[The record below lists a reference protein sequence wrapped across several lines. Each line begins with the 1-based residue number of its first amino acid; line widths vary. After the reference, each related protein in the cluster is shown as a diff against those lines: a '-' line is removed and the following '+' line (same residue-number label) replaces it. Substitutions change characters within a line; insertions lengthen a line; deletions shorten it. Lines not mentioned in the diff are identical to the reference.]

1 MLRIGG
7 MHHAAPASTTRRQF
21 LQKSA
26 LTLLSAPFVTSGM
39 RAASPNGKLRHA
51 AFGGNGM
58 SWADM
63 DSMSHHPMWELVA
76 VCDVDTRN
84 FAKVKDKF
92 PGVKCYQDWR
102 ELLEKE
108 SGNIDSVNVSIPDHM
123 HGSVGMAAVAKGLHV
138 YGQKPLAQNLVECR
152 TMTER
157 ARAKG
162 VMTQMGIQISSDFTE
177 RFAVEMIHSGT
188 IGKVKEVHTFSNKKW
203 GDMDPVP
210 QKSDPVPDG
219 FDWNKWLGVAPER
232 PYLNGYYHPSNWR
245 KRRDFGTGTLGDMG
259 CHMFSGWFRSLALT
273 SPISVTSRGPAPGKD
288 NWAING
294 KVEYIFPGTQYTEG
308 KQVKVT
314 WYDGDQKPPQEV
326 RDLVEG
332 KWPDQGSIYIG
343 TEGVLLHPHG
353 STPPLHPKEKFAGFH
368 YPKLEPRNHWFDFID
383 CCLKGDKK
391 PSANWD
397 YSGPLTEAVLLGCL
411 CSVFPNQTLE
421 WNAEKLTFNNSPEAA
436 ALVHRSYRKGWEIA
450 GI

>member
-1 MLRIGG
+1 MP
-7 MHHAAPASTTRRQF
+7 HSVSAPTRRQF

-63 DSMSHHPMWELVA
+63 SSMSNHPKWELVA

-84 FAKVKDKF
+84 FPKVQKQF
-92 PGVKCYQDWR
+92 PNVKCYQDWR

-123 HGSVGMAAVAKGLHV
+123 HGSVGMAAVAKGLNV

-162 VMTQMGIQISSDFTE
+162 VKTQLGIQVSSDFTE
-177 RFAVEMIHSGT
+177 RFAVEMIHRGA
-188 IGKVKEVHTFSNKKW
+188 IGKVKEVHNYSFKTW
-203 GDMDPVP
+203 GDMAPVP
-210 QKSDPVPDG
+210 DKSDPIPDG
-219 FDWNKWLGVAPER
+219 FDWNKWLGVANER
-232 PYLNGYYHPSNWR
+232 PFINGYYHPGNWR

-259 CHMFSGWFRSLALT
+259 CHMFSGWFRALALT
-273 SPISVTSRGPAPGKD
+273 SPVSVTSRGPAPNKD
-288 NWAING
+288 NWALNG
-294 KVEYIFPGTQYTEG
+294 KVEYVFPGTQYTDG
-308 KQVKVT
+308 KLVKVT
-314 WYDGDQKPPQEV
+314 WYDGDQTPPDDV
-326 RDLVEG
+326 KKLVEG
-332 KWPDQGSIYIG
+332 KWPDQGSLYIG
-343 TEGVLLHPHG
+343 TEGVLIHPHG
-353 STPPLHPKEKFAGFH
+353 STPTLHPKEKFAGYH

-383 CCLKGDKK
+383 SCLEGGTRM
-391 PSANWD
+391 PTANWD

-411 CSVFPNQTLE
+411 CSVFPEQSLE
-421 WNAEKLTFNNSPEAA
+421 WNGPKLTFNNSPEAT
-436 ALVHRSYRKGWEIA
+436 ALVHRTYRKGWEIA